1 MTLAAKQQL
10 VKNLVR
16 DDNAVVSVVQL
27 DEAIA
32 LAVRRYSADRPKTKV
47 EDVLC
52 AAGGNAL
59 ANPVSWLADF
69 SRATS
74 LEYPIGDIPP
84 TLIANDRWRRYATPS
99 GEQFQLD
106 DALPANATVR
116 VTYGIKHT
124 LDGTTDTIPDV
135 DEEAF
140 ALLAASMLCNQLAA
154 YYSNRSESTIQADT
168 VNNESQ
174 AREYRAQGAS
184 YLKQYLNRI
193 GVDEKRTVAAGV
205 VVPLRRT
212 NSVGGTRLIQRG
224 KPL

>member
-10 VKNLVR
+10 VTNLVR
-16 DDNAVVSVVQL
+16 DDNAKVSVTQR

-52 AAGGNAL
+52 AAGGNLL
-59 ANPVSWLADF
+59 ANPASWQVDF
-69 SRATS
+69 SRAAS
-74 LEYPIGDIPP
+74 LEYPIGDVPP
-84 TLIANDRWRRYATPS
+84 ALIANDRWRRYAAPG

-106 DALPANATVR
+106 DRLPVNATVR
-116 VTYGIKHT
+116 VTYGILHT
-124 LDGTTDTIPDV
+124 LTSGVDTIPDA

-140 ALLAASMLCNQLAA
+140 ARLAASILCDELAA
-154 YYSNRSESTIQADT
+154 YSSNRSESTIQADT

-174 AREYRAQGAS
+174 AREYRAQAKV
-184 YLKQYLNRI
+184 YLQQYLNRI
-193 GVDEKRTVAAGV
+193 GVDEKRAVAAGV

-212 NSVGGTRLIQRG
+212 NSLGGSRLIPRS
-224 KPL
+224 PS